1 MPESFKLSPM
11 MSCCA
16 TTTWQHT
23 SSSSDV
29 RISAG
34 QLTRLGDGAQI

>member
-1 MPESFKLSPM
+1 MPDSFELSPM

-16 TTTWQHT
+16 TMTWQHT
-23 SSSSDV
+23 SGSDG

-34 QLTRLGDGAQI
+34 QLTRFGDGAQI

>member
-16 TTTWQHT
+16 TMTWQHT
-23 SSSSDV
+23 SSSDA

-34 QLTRLGDGAQI
+34 RLTRLGNGAQI